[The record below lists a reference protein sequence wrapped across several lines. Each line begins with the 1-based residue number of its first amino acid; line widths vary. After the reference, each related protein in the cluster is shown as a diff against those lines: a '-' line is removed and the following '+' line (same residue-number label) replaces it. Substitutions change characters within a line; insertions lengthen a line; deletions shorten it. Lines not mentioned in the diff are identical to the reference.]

1 MTLEKIL
8 VVGQTQE
15 SASALADFAA
25 PLAANVEVVILGDAR
40 AEDCA
45 DAVSALVK
53 ELVPAAVLF
62 ASTKRMRYVAAI
74 VAADAQT
81 RVINDVTELSVEDA
95 GALASKRISFGGK
108 VDVRERV
115 ASGVAVATVSAAALS
130 AARTDKVW
138 EATQTAAPAA
148 GVIGVVSTSVR
159 ETEAVD
165 LCAAKRVVSIGR
177 GLAAKEDLA
186 LIEGLASALEAEVGC
201 TRPIAE
207 GQAWLARERYIGVSG
222 VMLSPDLFVAVGLS
236 GQIQHMVGA
245 AGAKT
250 IIAIN
255 KDKSAP
261 VFKQCDYGIIGDLYD
276 VVPQLTAALKA

>member
-1 MTLEKIL
+1 MVMRSSAVGIPRVRACFWIFRSSLKRSWREIETLRSGSKIL
-8 VVGQTQE
+8 WMIII
-15 SASALADFAA
+15 
-25 PLAANVEVVILGDAR
+25 P
-40 AEDCA
+40 
-45 DAVSALVK
+45 
-53 ELVPAAVLF
+53 
-62 ASTKRMRYVAAI
+62 
-74 VAADAQT
+74 
-81 RVINDVTELSVEDA
+81 
-95 GALASKRISFGGK
+95 
-108 VDVRERV
+108 
-115 ASGVAVATVSAAALS
+115 
-130 AARTDKVW
+130 
-138 EATQTAAPAA
+138 QTAAPAA
-148 GVIGVVSTSVR
+148 GAIEIVSTSVR
-159 ETEAVD
+159 DTEAVD